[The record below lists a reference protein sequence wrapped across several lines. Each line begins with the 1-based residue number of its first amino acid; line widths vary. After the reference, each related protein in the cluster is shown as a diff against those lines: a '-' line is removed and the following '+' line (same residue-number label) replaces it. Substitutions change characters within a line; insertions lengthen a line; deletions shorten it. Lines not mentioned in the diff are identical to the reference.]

1 MRYVRFDVLRQKVS
15 QFEYCDIRDTNW
27 DKTVPNRDN
36 NQDKVSRFLFVI
48 VKWFSVFA
56 EIPYSDKSVVLF
68 ELALF
73 ERSDAANV
81 I

>member
-1 MRYVRFDVLRQKVS
+1 MRYIRFDVLRQKVS

-36 NQDKVSRFLFVI
+36 NQDKVSRFSSVFV
-48 VKWFSVFA
+48 KRFSVFA
-56 EIPYSDKSVVLF
+56 EIPDSGKSVVLF
-68 ELALF
+68 ELAFF
-73 ERSDAANV
+73 EGSNAANV